1 VLIYAIRILHPELS
15 SFFPI
20 PSLARQ
26 ILADV
31 SAFPVNSAFFKG
43 IVWPTFIAGVETADP
58 ELREQ
63 AQFVLGKFYGEFRF
77 MNIKHAKEMLERVW
91 RESDAGAGEGGGEWM
106 RRVARG
112 GEAWLFI

>member
-1 VLIYAIRILHPELS
+1 
-15 SFFPI
+15 
-20 PSLARQ
+20 
-26 ILADV
+26 
-31 SAFPVNSAFFKG
+31 
-43 IVWPTFIAGVETADP
+43 
-58 ELREQ
+58 
-63 AQFVLGKFYGEFRF
+63 VLGKFYGEFRF